1 MKFIERILNEHQVL
15 SKILQMEMV
24 INYHE
29 KMLFVLV
36 IK

>member
-15 SKILQMEMV
+15 SEILQMEMV

-36 IK
+36 VQ